1 MKSVRT
7 FSKTELEDLCART
20 GLICNRF
27 YYPYPDYK
35 FPYEIFTDE
44 SVNTPLY
51 GRPMFQFSEGKL
63 ALFYEAGLCQTLAK
77 EKGYWPECSSCSWR
91 DMVLGNGSQ
100 EVAACMFPRV
110 REILMEGKT

>member
-1 MKSVRT
+1 MRGEKREDMRMVKISPSPYMELYVRV
-7 FSKTELEDLCART
+7 
-20 GLICNRF
+20 
-27 YYPYPDYK
+27 
-35 FPYEIFTDE
+35 TDQME
-44 SVNTPLY
+44 KDF
-51 GRPMFQFSEGKL
+51 RR
-63 ALFYEAGLCQTLAK
+63 CQTLAK